1 VEIPARTLFFYS
13 WRRSPMSIKEV
24 VKKLRGTKLRK
35 CACGK
40 SFKYSGRGRPFK
52 FCPKCR

>member
-1 VEIPARTLFFYS
+1 MAYEPHT
-13 WRRSPMSIKEV
+13 RRSPMSIKEV
-24 VKKLRGTKLRK
+24 VKKLGGTKKRICPAK
-35 CACGK
+35 KCGK

>member
-1 VEIPARTLFFYS
+1 
-13 WRRSPMSIKEV
+13 MSIKEV
-24 VKKLRGTKLRK
+24 VKNLRGTKLRK
-35 CACGK
+35 CKCGK